1 MENYFPSV
9 WIALYP
15 RILILVIVMA
25 IDFLL
30 GVIVALVMHEF
41 DWQKLDHFLTSDFL
55 PILGWIAA
63 VLLVCL
69 PVAFLP
75 EGKPVPIFS
84 DVIYGTVFFT
94 MLASVLQSLAKI
106 GVLTKPL
113 EALHIPYT
121 AKLKSK

>member
-1 MENYFPSV
+1 MENYLPSV
-9 WIALYP
+9 WTALYP

-30 GVIVALVMHEF
+30 GVIVALVSHEF
-41 DWQKLDHFLTSDFL
+41 DWQKLDHYLTSDFL
-55 PILGWIAA
+55 PILGWVVS

-84 DVIYGTVFFT
+84 DVIYGTVFLT
-94 MLASVLQSLAKI
+94 MLGSVLQTLAKI

-113 EALHIPYT
+113 EALHIPYI
-121 AKLKSK
+121 AKLKPK

>member
-1 MENYFPSV
+1 MENYLPSV
-9 WIALYP
+9 WLALYP
-15 RILILVIVMA
+15 RILVLVIVMA

-30 GVIVALVMHEF
+30 GVIVALIMHEF
-41 DWQKLDHFLTSDFL
+41 DWQKLNHYLTSDFL

-94 MLASVLQSLAKI
+94 MLASVLQTLAKI

-113 EALHIPYT
+113 EALHIPYM

>member
-1 MENYFPSV
+1 MENYLPSV

-30 GVIVALVMHEF
+30 GTIVALVMHEF
-41 DWQKLDHFLTSDFL
+41 DWQKLDHYLISDFL
-55 PILGWIAA
+55 PILGWVVS

-75 EGKPVPIFS
+75 EGKPVPVFS
-84 DVIYGTVFFT
+84 DVIYGTVFLT
-94 MLASVLQSLAKI
+94 MLGSVLQTLAKI